1 MTHAEESQ
9 IDFRESEAFIVG
21 DDGMVRVKME
31 TLQKHG
37 PRNDCSSLG
46 FWPF

>member
-1 MTHAEESQ
+1 MTLTEESQ

-37 PRNDCSSLG
+37 PRNDCLPLS